1 MNVLYFTQIFYPFL
15 YGGGEYVLFLM
26 AKELAKRG
34 ENVYVIT
41 QRFKNTKP
49 FEVFEGINIYRVGH
63 ELTYSGMMPP
73 TIKHHLGY
81 LISSFRKGSELI
93 MEKDRKSQKV
103 NIIHSNTYIPVISA
117 QVCSSLHKI
126 PHIVTWNSPVY
137 QAYNKRFW
145 TEWTLSQDPKPPFY
159 TAIISKTL
167 ERMIM
172 RLPIHTIH
180 AVSEASKEDLVAFK
194 VKDSKIKVI
203 PNGLQLSQYQYDDCQ
218 TSSSHTE
225 PTVVY
230 VGRLVFYKNVQTV
243 IKAFKNVV
251 QAIPNARL
259 VIVGDGPHKNNLIK
273 EAECIKNNVEFT
285 GRVDDREKIR
295 IIKASSFIVFPSLYE
310 TFGMIVIEGFACKKP
325 VLVSN
330 IRPLS
335 DIVKHGYTGFAIAP
349 SDIGAWTT
357 MIINLLNDKTMQAE
371 MGSNAYQEFRSKYE
385 LEMVVSRIQK
395 LYESMTNMH
404 INGALEDCMKKP

>member
-15 YGGGEYVLFLM
+15 FGGGEIVFFLM

-34 ENVYVIT
+34 QNVYVIT
-41 QRFKNTKP
+41 QRFKDTKP
-49 FEVFEGINIYRVGH
+49 FEVIEGINIYRVGQ
-63 ELTYSGMMPP
+63 ELAYSGMMPP

-81 LISSFRKGSELI
+81 LISSVKKGRELI
-93 MEKDRKSQKV
+93 KEKNRKSQKV
-103 NIIHSNTYIPVISA
+103 DIIHSNTYVPVMSA
-117 QVCSSLHKI
+117 QICSSFYNI
-126 PHIVTWNSPVY
+126 PHVVTWNSPVY
-137 QAYNKRFW
+137 QAYDKRFW
-145 TEWTLSQDPKPPFY
+145 IEWTLSQDPKPPFY
-159 TAIISKTL
+159 TAIVSKAL

-203 PNGLQLSQYQYDDCQ
+203 PNGLQLSQYQYDNCQ
-218 TSSSHTE
+218 TSSSDTE

-251 QAIPNARL
+251 QAIANERL

-285 GRVDDREKIR
+285 GRVDDHEKIR
-295 IIKASSFIVFPSLYE
+295 IIKSSSFIVFPSLYE
-310 TFGMIVIEGFACKKP
+310 TFGMIVIESFACKKP

-357 MIINLLNDKTMQAE
+357 MIINLLNDKTKQAE
-371 MGSNAYQEFRSKYE
+371 MG
-385 LEMVVSRIQK
+385 
-395 LYESMTNMH
+395 
-404 INGALEDCMKKP
+404 